1 MTVPEDVLRKEPYG
15 PDLVEVVRR
24 DHSEM
29 AGALARL
36 LEVRDPDERRQG
48 FRAVARQLSVHEAA
62 EEEVVYPYLAGLGPE
77 AGEVRSR
84 RLEEERQSKRLLARM
99 LREELLNPAGRR
111 FRHNLELLHAL
122 VRAHAAAEEAEV
134 LPLLAGA
141 EGDTKLRVL
150 ATMFDQAKATA
161 PTRPHPHGP
170 DRLGGLL
177 ATTPVLAVVDRVRD
191 LGRRVIA
198 R

>member
-1 MTVPEDVLRKEPYG
+1 MTVPEEVLQREPYG
-15 PDLVEVVRR
+15 PDLAEVVRQ
-24 DHSEM
+24 DHAQVS
-29 AGALARL
+29 GVLARL
-36 LEVRDPDERRQG
+36 VDVRDSDERREV
-48 FRAVARQLSVHEAA
+48 FRDVARRLSVHEAA

-77 AGEVRSR
+77 ASEVRDR
-84 RLEEERQSKRLLARM
+84 RLDEERQAKRLLARM
-99 LREELLNPAGRR
+99 LREELMNPAGRR
-111 FRHNLELLHAL
+111 FRRNIELLHAL

-134 LPLLAGA
+134 LPFLTAG

-170 DRLGGLL
+170 DRLGGQL
-177 ATTPVLAVVDRVRD
+177 ATGPVLAVVDRVRD
-191 LGRRVIA
+191 AGRRLIA